1 MTTERADREVLK
13 VSRLEIGELV
23 GRIGYEGCWAKWT
36 TLQPIN
42 GERARDVVPLL
53 HPGDIVV
60 SRDERSLGT
69 SRLLC
74 FIVHQTDVRRFALL
88 WQGGEFLVSR
98 IMGKGKNCFLS
109 PMGGGEGGN
118 QTGEGEGGNQTAP
131 TEEQVAAFLRSRK
144 LRDSRSDEQDKP
156 LRRQKDRLRKAV
168 KAQDLSPSMEPNAKK
183 PTFASGQVAACTA
196 CSFDG
201 YITECASSHPLAL
214 IRCIG
219 FAKGCKAAVH
229 RGYDCSRCYPE
240 TLSEKGWTCT
250 ACFPDQSI
258 AELLC
263 DVTEGGE
270 QVPPPPQ
277 QPVQQPPTATATATA
292 TATEQPTLL
301 ALEMQRQQL
310 QRQGEQM
317 QLQQQLQQHLQQ
329 QIEQQVERL
338 QQLQQLQQQVEQQVE
353 RLQQQQQQQQPQQQ
367 QEPQQQQQQQANQLT
382 ATPVP
387 GIPGLRLLP
396 ASSRIPAEACK
407 QLIAYIKE
415 SDAAWTKGLIHPP
428 HTPHSSLTTRR
439 SPLTHP
445 RSPAYTV
452 FVHRKEGKR
461 DIGVVCTRQAIR
473 N

>member
-1 MTTERADREVLK
+1 
-13 VSRLEIGELV
+13 
-23 GRIGYEGCWAKWT
+23 
-36 TLQPIN
+36 
-42 GERARDVVPLL
+42 
-53 HPGDIVV
+53 
-60 SRDERSLGT
+60 
-69 SRLLC
+69 
-74 FIVHQTDVRRFALL
+74 
-88 WQGGEFLVSR
+88 
-98 IMGKGKNCFLS
+98 
-109 PMGGGEGGN
+109 
-118 QTGEGEGGNQTAP
+118 
-131 TEEQVAAFLRSRK
+131 
-144 LRDSRSDEQDKP
+144 
-156 LRRQKDRLRKAV
+156 
-168 KAQDLSPSMEPNAKK
+168 MEPNAKK

-310 QRQGEQM
+310 QRQDEQM
-317 QLQQQLQQHLQQ
+317 QLQQQLQQ
-329 QIEQQVERL
+329 
-338 QQLQQLQQQVEQQVE
+338 
-353 RLQQQQQQQQPQQQ
+353 QQPQQQ
-367 QEPQQQQQQQANQLT
+367 QPQQQQQQQANQLT

-407 QLIAYIKE
+407 HLIAYIKE